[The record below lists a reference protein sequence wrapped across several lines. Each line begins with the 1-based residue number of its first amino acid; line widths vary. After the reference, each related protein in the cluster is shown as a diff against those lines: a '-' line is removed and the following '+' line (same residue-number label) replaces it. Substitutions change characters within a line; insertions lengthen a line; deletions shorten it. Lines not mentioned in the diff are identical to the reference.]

1 MTIRVLAVGN
11 TNTTQADHRS
21 LIAALTQPAGS
32 VTHRPGLFPTFA
44 PANISNVS
52 SMTAGIGP
60 FKAMINNQGGG
71 GTFLVQS
78 DAPANVDFD
87 PGEAGVTR
95 TDRIII
101 RVYNHSQDG
110 SGRDE
115 AVVEYLK
122 GQSSGSATALPDN
135 SLLLYEIPV
144 PAGAS
149 SGGGGINF
157 TSLRVDRRVW
167 TTAAGGVIPLDFATQ
182 VNDGTIVNPFDGM
195 VAYARNTGHIYV
207 YNGSLWR
214 PKGALSVASQAGLTG
229 ILNPE
234 DGTIAVTRDN
244 DKIYVYNGSSWVDK
258 EAPKAR
264 VYAYKASASG
274 AANNTLV
281 AVAMDSEVYKNSS
294 GMHSNTTNPTRIIAP
309 KTGCYHLSAQ
319 AGFATNASGRR
330 VVTIRKNAAGSSTGG
345 TQVLVTGIGA
355 NNTDNTQVQVNM
367 DLELNANDY
376 LEMFVLQSS
385 GGTLNVQGGQDNTF
399 IQLREVD

>member
-1 MTIRVLAVGN
+1 MAIRVLAVGN
-11 TNTTQADHRS
+11 TNITQADHRN
-21 LIAALTQPAGS
+21 LITALTVHSNS
-32 VTHRPGLFPTFA
+32 VNHRPGLFPTNL
-44 PANISNVS
+44 PAAISNLSAMVAQIS
-52 SMTAGIGP
+52 A
-60 FKAMINNQGGG
+60 FKAIVSNPSGSGAY
-71 GTFLVQS
+71 LVQS
-78 DAPANVDFD
+78 DSTSDVEFE

-101 RVYNHSQDG
+101 RVYNNAQDG

-122 GQSSGSATALPDN
+122 GQSSGSATALPN
-135 SLLLYEIPV
+135 GSLLLYEVPV

-157 TSLRVDRRVW
+157 TGIAVDKRVYTV
-167 TTAAGGVIPLDFATQ
+167 ASGGVIPVATTTEL
-182 VNDGTIVNPFDGM
+182 NAISGPYDGM
-195 VAYARNTGHIYV
+195 IGYVRNTGHLYV
-207 YNGSLWR
+207 YNGTLWR
-214 PKGALSVASQAGLTG
+214 PKGGALSVLTSASLSG

-244 DKIYVYNGSSWVDK
+244 DKIYVYNGTTWIDK

-264 VYAYKASASG
+264 VYAYKASASA

-281 AVAMDSEVYKNSS
+281 AVAFDAEVYKNTSS
-294 GMHSNTTNPTRIIAP
+294 MHSNSTNPTRIIAP
-309 KTGCYHLSAQ
+309 KTGCYHVTAQ

-330 VVTIRKNAAGSSTGG
+330 VVTLRKNAAGNSAGG
-345 TQVLVTGIGA
+345 TQVVVVGLGA

-367 DLELNANDY
+367 DVELNANDY

-385 GGTLNVQGGQDNTF
+385 GGNLNVQGGQDNTF
-399 IQLREVD
+399 IQMREVE